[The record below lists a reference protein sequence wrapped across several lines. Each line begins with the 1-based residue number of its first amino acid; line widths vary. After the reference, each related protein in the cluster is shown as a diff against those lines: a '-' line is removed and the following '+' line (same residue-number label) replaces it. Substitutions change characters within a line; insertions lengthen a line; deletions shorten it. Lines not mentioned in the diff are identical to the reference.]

1 MLKSLNKNSW
11 IVSFLTAETKTYVSH
26 QNQSPI
32 SSSESSFNFNYS
44 NPRQLWLMGV
54 ELICCFIPDENLF
67 VLCCTRPTSLV
78 HFGTIGIFTPSWL
91 SEECSLTQYIVVI
104 FPRHSSDNLVLDRTI
119 ELFSES
125 LVGNFWK
132 TRAIQRTN
140 NAVHFEIHFDTY
152 LMRKSG
158 SNSATYE

>member
-1 MLKSLNKNSW
+1 
-11 IVSFLTAETKTYVSH
+11 
-26 QNQSPI
+26 
-32 SSSESSFNFNYS
+32 
-44 NPRQLWLMGV
+44 MGV

-91 SEECSLTQYIVVI
+91 SEECSLTQYIVII
-104 FPRHSSDNLVLDRTI
+104 FPRHCSDRTI

-125 LVGNFWK
+125 LVVNFWK

-140 NAVHFEIHFDTY
+140 NAVHFEFHFDTY

-158 SNSATYE
+158 SNSATYEKHCTACVSKSIGFCSSMTVLAMIYNQVNPVMTCAVYR